1 MALTAAKP
9 EFWAAAA
16 QTLYIPYAVHKQVA
30 QIVDGEVE
38 RGRVLHRPAKALN
51 YIQPITPG
59 ADLDAQ
65 SINVTDQFLTVD
77 QYDGGLM
84 QIYEFDK
91 MQSNLNLM
99 KEFGEDMSRTLW
111 ANVDSKYLYEAVNA
125 ASTVDDATIGGTAGN
140 PAAVTA
146 STVMEII
153 TKAKQKIYDTTYSY
167 DNLFCACDSG
177 FAQILEQ
184 YNTGRETPYGD
195 ELVRN
200 GYVGRIFQFSG
211 VDFYVTG
218 NYTRSK
224 VVGIAT
230 NPTDGDTMTLTLSVP
245 GGSVSQVITFVSSI
259 GTTAGNVLIGSDADA
274 TRVNL
279 ETLLNAPGTTT
290 ATGVAFTAGAVLRT
304 FQLSLF
310 AENDATANT
319 ITLYAKGRD
328 LTIEETFSAGA
339 DGEVTALTGNRLMF
353 GRKERCASIATQI
366 RPDVLLR
373 EEPKQD
379 TMNVIYETSFGIK
392 TFTDNA
398 QNMVQLFTQSS

>member
-30 QIVDGEVE
+30 QIVDGEVV

-51 YIQPITPG
+51 YVQPITPG
-59 ADLDAQ
+59 SDLDAQ
-65 SINVTDQFLTVD
+65 SIDVTDQFLTVD

-99 KEFGEDMSRTLW
+99 KEFGEDMARTLW
-111 ANVDSKYLYEAVNA
+111 ANVDSKYLYEVVNS
-125 ASTVDDATIGGTAGN
+125 ASTVDASTVGGGTAGN
-140 PAAVTA
+140 PVQVTA
-146 STVMEII
+146 STVMEVI
-153 TKAKQKIYDTTYSY
+153 TKAKQDIYDTTYSY

-200 GYVGRIFQFSG
+200 GYVGRMFQFSG

-230 NPTDGDTMTLTLSVP
+230 NPTDGDTMTLTLAIP
-245 GGSVSQVITFVSSI
+245 GGTVSQVITFVNTI
-259 GTTAGNVLIGSDADA
+259 GTTEGNVLIAGSADL
-274 TRVNL
+274 TRANL
-279 ETLLNAPGTTT
+279 EALLNAPGTTT
-290 ATGVAFTAGAVLRT
+290 ANGVEFTAGSVLRT
-304 FQLSLF
+304 FQLGVYSVNNNTTNEITIYSKGRNITI
-310 AENDATANT
+310 AETFTDAT
-319 ITLYAKGRD
+319 
-328 LTIEETFSAGA
+328 
-339 DGEVTALTGNRLMF
+339 DGVVTAKTGNRLMF
-353 GRKERCASIATQI
+353 GRKQRCASIATQI
-366 RPDVLLR
+366 KPDVLLR

-398 QNMVQLFTQSS
+398 QNMVQLFTV